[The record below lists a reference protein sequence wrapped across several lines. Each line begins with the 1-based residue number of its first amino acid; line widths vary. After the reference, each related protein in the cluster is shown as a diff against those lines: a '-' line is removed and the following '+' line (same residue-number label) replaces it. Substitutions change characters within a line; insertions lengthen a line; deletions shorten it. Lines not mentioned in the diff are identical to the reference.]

1 MSGLI
6 GKKIGMTSVYSA
18 EGKNI
23 PCTVIEA
30 GPCVVTQIKTVE
42 KDTYEAV
49 QIAYDET
56 SEKHAT
62 SSLLGHFK
70 KAGTTPK
77 RKLAEFKDMP
87 EVNLG
92 DTLTVELFSEE
103 DWVDVTGISKGKG
116 FQGVVK
122 RHGFGGVGGQTHGQH
137 NRARKPGSLGASSY
151 PSRVFKGKRLPGQ
164 MGGEQVKVLNLRV
177 LKVIPESNLILV
189 KGSIPGAK
197 GAYLTIE
204 NSMELAVLNTQ
215 GKETGRKVV
224 LSDAVFGVEANDHA
238 IYLDVKQY
246 LADQRQGTHKSKQRN
261 EVAGSTRKLKR
272 QKGTGGARAG
282 SIKSPLFPGG
292 GRIFGPQPRDYSF
305 KLNKKLKQLARR
317 SALTYKAQAGAISVV
332 ETLSLDAP
340 KTKAVVALADAL
352 KVADKKVLLV
362 LPESNANLQ
371 LSCRNLPYVQ
381 PVLAQNVCT
390 YDVMNA
396 SAIVMVEGAENVLN
410 TMLA

>member
-1 MSGLI
+1 
-6 GKKIGMTSVYSA
+6 
-18 EGKNI
+18 
-23 PCTVIEA
+23 
-30 GPCVVTQIKTVE
+30 
-42 KDTYEAV
+42 
-49 QIAYDET
+49 
-56 SEKHAT
+56 
-62 SSLLGHFK
+62 
-70 KAGTTPK
+70 
-77 RKLAEFKDMP
+77 
-87 EVNLG
+87 
-92 DTLTVELFSEE
+92 
-103 DWVDVTGISKGKG
+103 
-116 FQGVVK
+116 
-122 RHGFGGVGGQTHGQH
+122 
-137 NRARKPGSLGASSY
+137 
-151 PSRVFKGKRLPGQ
+151 
-164 MGGEQVKVLNLRV
+164 
-177 LKVIPESNLILV
+177 
-189 KGSIPGAK
+189 
-197 GAYLTIE
+197 
-204 NSMELAVLNTQ
+204 MELAVLNTQ

-246 LADQRQGTHKSKQRN
+246 LADQRQGTHKSKQ
-261 EVAGSTRKLKR
+261 RKLKR

-317 SALTYKAQAGAISVV
+317 SALTYKAQAGVISVV
-332 ETLSLDAP
+332 EPISMDAP

-352 KVADKKVLLV
+352 KVAHKKVLLV

>member
-1 MSGLI
+1 
-6 GKKIGMTSVYSA
+6 
-18 EGKNI
+18 
-23 PCTVIEA
+23 
-30 GPCVVTQIKTVE
+30 
-42 KDTYEAV
+42 
-49 QIAYDET
+49 
-56 SEKHAT
+56 
-62 SSLLGHFK
+62 
-70 KAGTTPK
+70 
-77 RKLAEFKDMP
+77 
-87 EVNLG
+87 
-92 DTLTVELFSEE
+92 
-103 DWVDVTGISKGKG
+103 
-116 FQGVVK
+116 
-122 RHGFGGVGGQTHGQH
+122 
-137 NRARKPGSLGASSY
+137 
-151 PSRVFKGKRLPGQ
+151 
-164 MGGEQVKVLNLRV
+164 
-177 LKVIPESNLILV
+177 
-189 KGSIPGAK
+189 
-197 GAYLTIE
+197 
-204 NSMELAVLNTQ
+204 MELAVLNTQ

-282 SIKSPLFPGG
+282 SIKSPLF
-292 GRIFGPQPRDYSF
+292 RPQPRDYSF

-317 SALTYKAQAGAISVV
+317 SALTYKAQAGVISVV
-332 ETLSLDAP
+332 EPISMDAP